1 MQSVENIASPP
12 LVWNILTAYIKAD
25 QNQPTFSWNTTV
37 CTVKIHQLET
47 PTTNLIRLLRIQEK
61 HQDQRKKKANP
72 KKRRRNRHLM
82 MTTGYQNYLIKI
94 KAILKSISLLR
105 MTWTIAQLS
114 ALPVSGRLI
123 TNTQEQY

>member
-1 MQSVENIASPP
+1 MQSVEHIASAHI
-12 LVWNILTAYIKAD
+12 VWNILTAYIKAD
-25 QNQPTFSWNTTV
+25 QNQQTFSWNTTV

>member
-1 MQSVENIASPP
+1 LPA
-12 LVWNILTAYIKAD
+12 
-25 QNQPTFSWNTTV
+25 WNTTV

>member
-12 LVWNILTAYIKAD
+12 LVWSILTAYIKAD
-25 QNQPTFSWNTTV
+25 QNQQTFSWNTTV